1 MTIGEHLSE
10 FAGYPVVEWDEG
22 LNQLESGKAYRITL
36 DYELGEKGTS
46 WTDLLAQLLDQPGAQ
61 ELEGI
66 VVGAWGEEYEGGER
80 VAAIVEALV
89 SARDRL
95 PNLKLLFFGDV
106 TYEECEISWLD
117 MNDLSPLLKAYP
129 NLEHFG
135 VRGSN
140 NLSLGQIEHANLQ
153 TIVLQSG
160 GLPPQLLSDVINAKL
175 PKLEHFEVWL
185 GSENYG
191 GDSTISDLE
200 ELLTGDLFPNL
211 SYLGLRNCEYSDEIA
226 YAIVKAPIL
235 KQIRVLDLSMGTLG
249 DKGALALLESED
261 VKALEK
267 LDIHHH
273 YCSDEMIVRLQKLPI
288 ELDASDPQD
297 ETDNDGFRYVAVS
310 E

>member
-1 MTIGEHLSE
+1 VTIGEHLSE

-46 WTDLLAQLLDQPGAQ
+46 WTDLFAQLLDQPGAQ

-66 VVGAWGEEYEGGER
+66 VVGAWGEEYEGSER

-89 SARDRL
+89 SARERL
-95 PNLKLLFFGDV
+95 PKLKLIFFGDV

-140 NLSLGQIEHANLQ
+140 NLTLGQIEHAKLRS
-153 TIVLQSG
+153 IVLQSG
-160 GLPPQLLSDVINAKL
+160 GLPNEIVQQVINAKL
-175 PKLEHFEVWL
+175 PNLEHFELWL

-200 ELLTGDLFPNL
+200 ELLEGKFFPKL
-211 SYLGLRNCEYSDEIA
+211 SYLGLRNSEYSDEIA

-235 KQIRVLDLSMGTLG
+235 ERIKILDLSMGTLG
-249 DKGALALLESED
+249 DKGALVLLESEA
-261 VKALEK
+261 VKKLKK

-273 YCSDEMIVRLQKLPI
+273 YCSDEMVARLQKLPI
-288 ELDASDPQD
+288 ELDASDPQEEDD
-297 ETDNDGFRYVAVS
+297 EFRYVAVS